1 MLGARFKHLMRNR
14 LTSGTMLAAATAAV
28 VVMATTA
35 TGIPVNHEAA
45 NDGGVWLTNDAP
57 GSGFR
62 GTFAEFN
69 APIRQIAYSFGAPG
83 SAPQASY
90 DLDVLQQGTSVLAV
104 DRGQG
109 GLYPVDSQTGTT
121 DPSAGVTFPLGSQ
134 IGLGGEVAAILAP
147 AAAGGRS
154 KLWAGSIGSG
164 ATPSLSAINPTS
176 ARPLLQMAGG
186 EALAVDQAGDVYVAS
201 RTELTTLS
209 YVNGAFA
216 PPVTTRFAEPLS
228 SVSITTVGTQPVIL
242 DSLERVVHFPSS
254 GVATTLPA
262 QLGAGPDLALQQPGP
277 AASAALVATGT
288 TLLSV
293 PLSGQTPTVEATVP
307 AGRPASPVRL
317 DGCGYGAWTGTPG
330 YAAQVC
336 DSGVRVDGPLP
347 GRDTLVSPVFRVNH
361 DQIVLNDAADGN
373 GWLVAGRPA
382 QVLTHQD
389 WIRVLE
395 GSNPNNNDSR
405 NTSTANPQQ
414 DKHDPKLHNPTLY
427 ARPGKDSILHLLDH
441 DVDPGGSIL
450 SIVNVTPAS
459 GPGFSVRIAPDTQTV
474 VLSLQAGAGG
484 PVTFSYQ
491 VVDGFGLSATG
502 PVTVVPTTGE
512 QPPTPP
518 ATPVAVRPVVSG
530 GTVQMQILGD
540 WRDPEND
547 PLSLADVTA
556 PEGMGQVGWTS
567 DGLLT
572 YSAPSVP
579 SDTRVTLT
587 YQITDGRSNPVEAT
601 VAFDVLGRGDT
612 KAYPPGG
619 VPDAERILAGR
630 PTVVSPLAN
639 DLFGADPNDRSAKL
653 ALAGPVA
660 SAAGLTVQTN
670 MRTGELT
677 LTGSRPG
684 TYSLDYQAS
693 YGSAL
698 SQSTQILVQ
707 VVAPAGTAEPPVT
720 SPESVLLHGQYPAT
734 LDVLAGDYD
743 PAGGLLT
750 VVGVNAPAGIQATV
764 IQGQFLRIS
773 AVSSV
778 LTSDSLLTYQVTNG
792 RTDPVTGQVSVLE
805 AAALPP
811 EPPVVPD
818 TFATVRAG
826 DEVDVPV
833 LQSASDPDGES
844 VHLLPGGAPRAVT
857 LSQTTPGPLYP
868 TGTGSASVSGSYLRY
883 SAPAGSGMTA
893 PESITAAYL
902 VQSDSGLTTTGHTF
916 ITVVPDT
923 PATTTPPEPTEVDAR
938 VTAGGT
944 ITIPIPTTGVDPD
957 GDSVTL
963 AGITSAPLLG
973 SVLSHNADSITYQAF
988 PFTPGSGSFS
998 GGTDSFTYQVVGPSG
1013 LRAQALVRVGVSP
1026 PAQPQPPVAVDHF
1039 VTAAPGDQVSVDLLG
1054 GDFVAPGD
1062 RVTVED
1068 LARTNTAVP
1077 PGVALVG
1084 GQKSI
1089 LQATAP
1095 TGAVPVKVAFGLTDG
1110 TSSPSLAHVTVRS
1123 QSGYVTPP
1131 VATDYY
1137 PAAPAATARSV
1148 TVDVLANDSD
1158 PGGRPGDLVVDSSPV
1173 PGVQIVGGRLVIP
1186 VGPDP
1191 RAVPYVI
1198 RSTATNATAVG
1209 VVHVLGTAMGPQ
1221 LKSGS
1226 LIHVP
1231 ENGSV
1236 SVSIGDYVTEAGH
1249 SIRLTTTDQTSAAPA
1264 GGLGEHVTSNTG
1276 ITLSGLSGYIGPG
1289 SLTVQV
1295 IDSPSLST
1303 PGAQIATFSIPVV
1316 VGNPTPVV
1324 RCPTTPID
1332 LVQGGSAVD
1341 VSVASVCQ
1349 VWTPDGTNPD
1359 RVSFTEGWKQPAQG
1373 VDLSWLRGQAGH
1385 VLSLVAGSSVRAG
1398 TVGAVTVGVAGG
1410 APTAGSMLDVQVVAA
1425 PPPAAMPASA
1435 APVMTGHITTADMR
1449 QYVRSPLAQPQIYV
1463 LSIHQTAGLPAPA
1476 SSQGSVVSIKPAT
1489 GVHGTLTYAVEVSD
1503 QGPSPSSPERT
1514 VYDSLT
1520 VQVLDRPGPPTGLQA
1535 VPANREV
1542 ALSWTAAPDNGSPVD
1557 HYIVSM
1563 GGATQQ
1569 TSGTSYTWT
1578 GLTNGQQY
1586 SFTVTAVNQV
1596 GSGTPSAPVPATP
1609 RAAPD
1614 APASVTATSVGA
1626 PAGTVD
1632 VSWAAA
1638 NPEGQPITGYT
1649 VFVSPDPGGAA
1660 SRQVGAGQTSLAWSG
1675 LQDSV
1680 GPYTFT
1686 VIAHNAVGTSPT
1698 SAPSNP
1704 AYAHGVPVAPAP
1716 PTAAGQVSPD
1726 QTSTSVVVSWAAV
1739 GDCNDAQP
1747 CASYVIKELKNGS
1760 PVATATTSG
1769 GSSGTGTLTANFG
1782 PITNDGSSY
1791 TYTLEAV
1798 NREGQTSPAS
1808 GPSSPPVPA
1817 VGAPGQVT
1825 DLTSTPGNTQI
1836 TVAFT
1841 LPPSHAST
1849 ISEVRY
1855 TVSGGSA
1862 PMSGAWSSPGGSGQQ
1877 VTETIT
1883 GLVNGTTYSVTVSAC
1898 NEAGKCGPDSNAVS
1912 GPSTDP
1918 YGPPQPPTVSATPS
1932 GDTIVYA
1939 WSAGGDNGRPVAAY
1953 TVCIDGSCSGRGASP
1968 GTTSV
1973 AYRCSTSHTVYAY
1986 VTDSVGQQS
1995 GHSPTASAST
2005 QTCNPPTAPSMSGS
2019 VSGARVT
2026 WSWSGGGGSPA
2037 GVTDTWYLCVDGSC
2051 SQVAVSGSQTD
2062 VFQCGT
2068 THQAYSYV
2076 QDSLGQKSA
2085 PSNTVTE
2092 TTPGC
2097 VATAGE
2103 GAAGSD
2109 SACTSDW
2116 GGGSCHYVTGS
2127 IQNFAPNTQYTIW
2140 LSTDCAS
2147 SNPTENA
2154 QCETAPPNPGASNYF
2169 STTITTNGSGAWS
2182 GNLRLFGY
2190 RGAHVWFNVG
2200 SQYPGGVQSNS
2211 VSWV

>member
-1 MLGARFKHLMRNR
+1 MLGVRLKHLMRNR

-45 NDGGVWLTNDAP
+45 NDGGVWLANDDP
-57 GSGFR
+57 GNGFR

-69 APIRQIAYSFGAPG
+69 APIKQIAYSFGAPG
-83 SAPQASY
+83 ATPQVNY
-90 DLDVLQQGTSVLAV
+90 DLDVLQEGTTVLAV

-109 GLYPVDSQTGTT
+109 GLYPVDSQTGTA
-121 DPSAGVTFPLGSQ
+121 DSSAGVTFPVGSQ
-134 IGLGGEVAAILAP
+134 VGLGGGVAAILAP
-147 AAAGGRS
+147 AGAGGKAR
-154 KLWAGSIGSG
+154 LWAADVGSG
-164 ATPSLSAINPTS
+164 ATPSLSSLNPTS
-176 ARPLLQMAGG
+176 ARPILQMVGG
-186 EALAVDQAGDVYVAS
+186 QALAVDQAGDVYVAS
-201 RTELTTLS
+201 RTQMTTLS

-216 PPVTTRFAEPLS
+216 APVTTRFAEPLS
-228 SVSITTVGTQPVIL
+228 SVSLTTVGTQPVIL
-242 DSLERVVHFPSS
+242 DSSERVVHFPLS
-254 GVATTLPA
+254 GKATTLPA
-262 QLGAGPDLALQQPGP
+262 QMGAGPGLALQQSGP

-293 PLSGQTPTVEATVP
+293 PLSGQKPTIEATVP

-317 DGCGYGAWTGTPG
+317 DGCGYGAWSGTPG
-330 YAAQVC
+330 HAAQVC
-336 DSGVRVDGPLP
+336 DSGARFDGPLP
-347 GRDTLVSPVFRVNH
+347 GRSALVHPVFRVNH
-361 DQIVLNDAADGN
+361 DQIVLNDAANGN

-389 WIRVLE
+389 WIRALE
-395 GSNPNNNDSR
+395 GSNPNKNNSR
-405 NTSTANPQQ
+405 SSSTANPQH
-414 DKHDPKLHNPTLY
+414 DKRDPKLHNPVLY
-427 ARPGKDSILHLLDH
+427 ARAGKDSILHLLDH

-450 SIVNVTPAS
+450 SIVNVTPAG

-474 VLSLQAGAGG
+474 VLSLYAGVSA

-512 QPPTPP
+512 NPPTPP
-518 ATPVAVRPVVSG
+518 ATPTVVRPVVSG

-547 PLSLADVTA
+547 PLSLADVTV
-556 PEGMGQVGWTS
+556 PQGMGQVGWTS

-572 YSAPSVP
+572 YSAPTVP
-579 SDTRVTLT
+579 SDTRVTLA
-587 YQITDGRSNPVEAT
+587 YQVTDGRSNPVSAT

-619 VPDAERILAGR
+619 VPDAERIVVGR

-660 SAAGLTVQTN
+660 SAAGLSVQTN
-670 MRTGELT
+670 LRTGELT
-677 LTGSRPG
+677 LTGARAG

-698 SQSTQILVQ
+698 SQATQILVQ
-707 VVAPAGTAEPPVT
+707 VVAPTGTAQAPVT

-734 LDVLAGDYD
+734 LDVLADDYD

-750 VVGVNAPAGIQATV
+750 VVGVDVPAGLQATV

-773 AVSSV
+773 AVTSV
-778 LTSDSLLTYQVTNG
+778 LTSNLLLTYQVTNG

-805 AAALPP
+805 AAPLPP

-826 DEVDVPV
+826 DEVDIPV

-857 LSQTTPGPLYP
+857 LSQTVPGPPYQS
-868 TGTGSASVSGSYLRY
+868 GTGSASVSGGYLRY
-883 SAPAGSGMTA
+883 SAPAGAGMTA
-893 PESITAAYL
+893 SESITAAYQ
-902 VQSDSGLTTTGHTF
+902 VQSDTGLTTTGNTY
-916 ITVVPDT
+916 ITVIPDT

-963 AGITSAPLLG
+963 AGVTGAPQLG
-973 SVLSHNADSITYQAF
+973 LVLSYNANSITYQAF

-998 GGTDSFTYQVVGPSG
+998 GGTDSFTYQVIGPSG

-1026 PAQPQPPVAVDHF
+1026 PAQAQPPVAVDHF

-1054 GDFVAPGD
+1054 GDYVAPGD
-1062 RVTVED
+1062 HVTVED
-1068 LARTNTAVP
+1068 LAQTNARVP
-1077 PGVALVG
+1077 AGVSLTGA
-1084 GQKSI
+1084 QKSV
-1089 LQATAP
+1089 LEATAP
-1095 TGAVPVKVAFGLTDG
+1095 GGATPVQVAFGLTDG
-1110 TSSPSLAHVTVRS
+1110 TAAPSVAHVTVRS
-1123 QSGYVTPP
+1123 QAGYVTPP

-1148 TVDVLANDSD
+1148 TVDVLADDRD

-1173 PGVQIVGGRLVIP
+1173 AGVQIAGDRLVIP
-1186 VGPDP
+1186 VGPSP

-1221 LKSGS
+1221 LKPGS

-1231 ENGSV
+1231 ENGSIGV
-1236 SVSIGDYVTEAGH
+1236 NIGDYVTESGR
-1249 SIRLTTTDQTSAAPA
+1249 SIRLTTTDQTSAAPT

-1276 ITLSGLSGYIGPG
+1276 ITLTGLSGYIGPA
-1289 SLTVQV
+1289 SLTIQV
-1295 IDSPSLST
+1295 IDSPTLST
-1303 PGAQIATFSIPVV
+1303 PGAQTATLSIPVV

-1324 RCPTTPID
+1324 RCPITPID
-1332 LVQGGSAVD
+1332 VVQGGAAVD

-1349 VWTPDGTNPD
+1349 VWTPDGSNPD
-1359 RVSFTEGWKQPAQG
+1359 LVGFTEGWKQLATG
-1373 VDLSWLRGQAGH
+1373 VDLSWQRGQAGH
-1385 VLSLVAGSSVRAG
+1385 VLSLVAGSSTRAG
-1398 TVGAVTVGVAGG
+1398 TVGEVTVGVSGA
-1410 APTAGSMLDVQVVAA
+1410 APTAGSMLGVEVVAA
-1425 PPPAAMPASA
+1425 PPPSAMPASA
-1435 APVMTGHITTADMR
+1435 APVMTGHTATADMR
-1449 QYVRSPLAQPQIYV
+1449 QYIRSPLAQPNIDV
-1463 LSIHQTAGLPAPA
+1463 LSVHQTSGAQAPA
-1476 SSQGSVVSIKPAT
+1476 SSQGSLVTISPPT
-1489 GVHGTLTYAVEVSD
+1489 GVHGTVTYAVEVSD
-1503 QGPSPSSPERT
+1503 QGPSPSSAQRT

-1520 VQVLDRPGPPTGLQA
+1520 LQVLDRPGPPTGLQA
-1535 VPANREV
+1535 VPANQQV

-1557 HYIVSM
+1557 HYVVSM
-1563 GGATQQ
+1563 GGATQL

-1586 SFTVTAVNQV
+1586 SFTVFAVNQV
-1596 GSGTPSAPVPATP
+1596 GSGTPSAPVPASP

-1626 PAGTVD
+1626 PAGTVE

-1649 VFVSPDPGGAA
+1649 VFVSPDPGGAT
-1660 SRQVGAGQTSLAWSG
+1660 SRQAGPGQTSLAWTG

-1680 GPYTFT
+1680 GPYSFT
-1686 VIAHNAVGTSPT
+1686 VIAHNAVGPSPT
-1698 SAPSNP
+1698 SAPSNS
-1704 AYAHGVPVAPAP
+1704 AYAHGVPVAPGP
-1716 PTAAGQVSPD
+1716 PSAAGQVSPD
-1726 QTSTSVVVSWAAV
+1726 QSSTSVVVSWAAV
-1739 GDCNDAQP
+1739 GDCNDAQA
-1747 CASYVIKELKNGS
+1747 CASYVVNELKNGS

-1769 GSSGTGTLTANFG
+1769 GSSGTGVLTANFG
-1782 PITNDGSSY
+1782 PITNDGSAY

-1798 NREGQTSPAS
+1798 NREGQTSAAS
-1808 GPSSPPVPA
+1808 GASSPPVPA
-1817 VGAPGQVT
+1817 VGAPAQVT
-1825 DLTSTPGNTQI
+1825 DLTSTAGNTQI

-1841 LPPSHAST
+1841 LPASHAST
-1849 ISEVRY
+1849 ISEVQY
-1855 TVSGGSA
+1855 VVSGGSA
-1862 PMSGAWSSPGGSGQQ
+1862 PMSGAWSSPGSSGQQ
-1877 VTETIT
+1877 VSETIT

-1898 NEAGKCGPDSNAVS
+1898 NEAGKCGADSNAVS
-1912 GPSTDP
+1912 GLSTDP
-1918 YGPPQPPTVSATPS
+1918 YGPPNPPSVGAQAS
-1932 GDTIVYA
+1932 GDSITYS
-1939 WSAGGDNGRPVAAY
+1939 WSGGGQNGRPVASY
-1953 TVCIDGSCSGRGASP
+1953 TVCIDGSCSNKGASP
-1968 GTTSV
+1968 GSTNM
-1973 AYRCSTSHTVYAY
+1973 AYRCSTSHTFYAF

-1995 GHSPTASAST
+1995 GRSATASAST
-2005 QTCNPPTAPSMSGS
+2005 QACSPPAAPSMAGS
-2019 VSGARVT
+2019 VSGPRIT

-2037 GVTDTWYLCVDGSC
+2037 GITDTWYLCVDGSC
-2051 SQVAVSGSQTD
+2051 GQVASSGSQTS

-2068 THQAYSYV
+2068 THQAYTYV
-2076 QDSLGQKSA
+2076 QDSLGQRTS
-2085 PSNTVTE
+2085 SNTVTE
-2092 TTPGC
+2092 ATPGC
-2097 VATAGE
+2097 VAVAGE

-2109 SACTSDW
+2109 AACTSDW

-2140 LSTDCAS
+2140 MSTDCAS
-2147 SNPTENA
+2147 PNTTENT
-2154 QCETAPPNPGASNYF
+2154 QCETAPPNPGSSNYY
-2169 STTITTNGSGAWS
+2169 SLTITTDNNGNWS
-2182 GNLRLFGY
+2182 GNLSLFGY

-2200 SQYPGGVQSNS
+2200 APYPGGVPSNS
-2211 VSWV
+2211 ILWV